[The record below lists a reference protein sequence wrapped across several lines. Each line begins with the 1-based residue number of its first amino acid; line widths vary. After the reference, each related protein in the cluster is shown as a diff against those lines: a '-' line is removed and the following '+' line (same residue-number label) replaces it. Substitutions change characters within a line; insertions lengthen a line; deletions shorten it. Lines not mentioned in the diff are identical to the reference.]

1 MVWRR
6 ALAIAAAAAAAALA
20 ASGCG
25 GEDEPTLFRL
35 QPTLECLRDDDIP
48 ATTSR
53 LDFVASTAPGGA
65 LRAPLGLNEFVIV
78 FGNNR
83 REAVAL
89 EDAYERFGTDRP
101 GVQDR
106 LVRARNVVLVW
117 AGPPSPEEL
126 DRVSECLKG

>member
-1 MVWRR
+1 MWRR
-6 ALAIAAAAAAAALA
+6 ALAIAAVAAGAALA
-20 ASGCG
+20 VAGCG
-25 GEDEPTLFRL
+25 GEDEPTVFRL

-48 ATTSR
+48 ATTER
-53 LDFVASTAPGGA
+53 LDFVATTAAGGA

-89 EDAYERFGTDRP
+89 EDAYERFGKERP

-106 LVRARNVVLVW
+106 LVRVRNIVMVW

-126 DRVSECLKG
+126 ERVSGCLEG

>member
-1 MVWRR
+1 MIRR
-6 ALAIAAAAAAAALA
+6 RSLVLAAVAAAILVPP
-20 ASGCG
+20 GCG

-35 QPTLECLRDDDIP
+35 PPTLECLRADDIP
-48 ATTSR
+48 ATTSG
-53 LDFVASTAPGGA
+53 LDFVAGTAPGGA
-65 LRAPLGLNEFVIV
+65 LRAPLGRNEVV
-78 FGNNR
+78 VAFGNTR

-106 LVRARNVVLVW
+106 LFRARNVVLVW

>member
-1 MVWRR
+1 MLWRR

-20 ASGCG
+20 ATGCG

-35 QPTLECLRDDDIP
+35 QPTLQCLRGDDIP
-48 ATTSR
+48 AATKR
-53 LDFVASTAPGGA
+53 LDFVATTAPGGA
-65 LRAPLGLNEFVIV
+65 LRAPLGLNEVVIA
-78 FGNNR
+78 FGNTR

-89 EDAYERFGTDRP
+89 EKAYERFGTDRP
-101 GVQDR
+101 GLQDR
-106 LVRARNVVLVW
+106 LFRVRNVVLVW